1 MVNLNLAGLLRLSR
15 NHLVRKFQEASE
27 HPPLQETGLKLHDM
41 NKSFL
46 SGYPPLSSTPLSIVS
61 PCGAASGLHLH
72 TGRGGPFLGNTA
84 YLCRPTTHSPLGSEG
99 AGGAEDLTRAPL

>member
-15 NHLVRKFQEASE
+15 NHLVRKFQETSE
-27 HPPLQETGLKLHDM
+27 EMGLKLHDM

-46 SGYPPLSSTPLSIVS
+46 SGYLPLSSTPHSIVS
-61 PCGAASGLHLH
+61 QCDAASGLHLH